1 MSTQLKKPRGMS
13 SEVTV
18 NEFNEETAQ
27 EFREHVLEI
36 SKEDPMKPVI
46 IYIDSYGGAV
56 DSLAKMIETL
66 DEIPNPVVTVAI
78 GKAMSCGAVLLSHGD
93 VRLCGKHSRVMIHEV
108 SGGTVGD
115 VHDMGKDVQEVKR
128 LNEYFM
134 DLLAKNCNI
143 KGGYSVLRKIIKNQD
158 GRDHY
163 MNAHE
168 ALKFGIVDAIGLP
181 HVQKQV
187 IYQIGLVQNP
197 PSTLSAVKPKR
208 TSKPKKK
215 KAKKSESKK

>member
-1 MSTQLKKPRGMS
+1 MSTQLKKPRGPS
-13 SEVTV
+13 TEVTV
-18 NEFNEETAQ
+18 NEFSEETAQ
-27 EFREHVLEI
+27 EFREHVLDI
-36 SKEDPMKPVI
+36 AKEDPMKPVI

-66 DEIPNPVVTVAI
+66 DEIPNPVITVAI

-93 VRLCGKHSRVMIHEV
+93 IRLCGKHSRVMIHEV

-134 DLLAKNCNI
+134 DLLAKNCKI
-143 KGGYSVLRKIIKNQD
+143 KGGYAALRKIIKNQD
-158 GRDHY
+158 GRDHF
-163 MNAHE
+163 MNAAE

-181 HVQKQV
+181 HIQRQV
-187 IYQIGLVQNP
+187 TYQIGLVQHA
-197 PSTLSAVKPKR
+197 PSILSTVKTKKTKNKR
-208 TSKPKKK
+208 
-215 KAKKSESKK
+215 AKKSESKK